1 MEKIVY
7 IAIDK
12 LNPHPQNPRKDLGD
26 LTELAA
32 SIKEKGVMQ
41 NLTVVPDGDA
51 YTVVIGHRRH
61 AAAKLAGLTELPCVV
76 ADLDEQEQLETML
89 LENMQRSDLTVYE
102 QAQGFQLMLD
112 MGSTVDEIAKKTGF
126 SKTTVNRRVKM
137 AELDQKIL
145 KEVSGR
151 QLSLGDFD
159 ELAKIKDVKERNAA
173 LKAIGTFDFN
183 FCVKGALRR
192 QAIAENG
199 PKVKTWLKSIG
210 AKKIEN
216 NSDCWGGKYSQR
228 GRIDLVD
235 WKDARKPKIDFEPV
249 FYYDYGSYI
258 ELYKKAPKKER
269 TQKTPEE
276 IAEEQ
281 RIAEAWQALDETAK
295 AGYELRRAFVDGLK
309 VTEKNRADVLTGAL
323 YAAALSAC
331 CYRMAKNERLYAL
344 CDIKTAVYVPDK
356 DEKIVNG
363 LAGISDDD
371 LPGIVHDLLGDS
383 AAMTCTGHY
392 GRYKAPCYEKDATLD
407 ATYRWLVKL
416 GYEISSE
423 ERLILD
429 GTHPSYENE

>member
-7 IAIDK
+7 IATDK

-51 YTVVIGHRRH
+51 FTVVIGHRRL
-61 AAAKLAGLTELPCVV
+61 AAAKLAGLTKLPCVL

-102 QAQGFQLMLD
+102 QAQGFQLMID

-159 ELAKIKDVKERNAA
+159 ELAKIKDLKERNAA
-173 LKAIGTFDFN
+173 LETIGTSDFN
-183 FCVKGALRR
+183 YRVNGALRR

-199 PKVKTWLKSIG
+199 PKVKAWLKSIG

-216 NSDCWGGKYSQR
+216 SSDRWSGKYSQQR
-228 GRIDLVD
+228 QIDLEEWND
-235 WKDARKPKIDFEPV
+235 KDTPELDFEPV
-249 FYYDYGSYI
+249 FYYDNGSYVV
-258 ELYKKAPKKER
+258 LYKKAPKKER
-269 TQKTPEE
+269 KQKTPEE

-281 RIAEAWQALDETAK
+281 RIAEAWRALDETAK

-309 VTEKNRADVLTGAL
+309 VTDKNRADVLTGAL
-323 YAAALSAC
+323 YGVALSAL
-331 CYRMAKNERLYAL
+331 CYNAANRKDACAYFGIDCNAYDKERDQKIVEGIDKLPPEDVPGFLYAMF
-344 CDIKTAVYVPDK
+344 
-356 DEKIVNG
+356 
-363 LAGISDDD
+363 
-371 LPGIVHDLLGDS
+371 GDNEQK
-383 AAMTCTGHY
+383 TCTGHC
-392 GRYKAPCYEKDATLD
+392 GRYNMPRHVKDYSLIALYE
-407 ATYRWLVKL
+407 WLTKL
-416 GYEISSE
+416 GYEVSSE
-423 ERLILD
+423 ERMVLD
-429 GTHPSYENE
+429 GTHPSYEKE

>member
-7 IAIDK
+7 IEIDK

-41 NLTVVPDGDA
+41 NLTVVPNGDA

-61 AAAKLAGLTELPCVV
+61 AAAKLAGLTELPCVI

-112 MGSTVDEIAKKTGF
+112 MGSTVDDIAKKTGF
-126 SKTTVNRRVKM
+126 SKTTVTRRVKM

-159 ELAKIKDVKERNAA
+159 ELAKIKDVKERNTV
-173 LKAIGTFDFN
+173 LETIGTSDFN
-183 FCVKGALRR
+183 YRVNAALRR
-192 QAIAENG
+192 QAIKENG
-199 PKVKTWLKSIG
+199 PKVKAWLKSIG

-216 NSDCWGGKYSQR
+216 SSDRWNGKYSQQR
-228 GRIDLVD
+228 QIDFD
-235 WKDARKPKIDFEPV
+235 EWNDKDTPELDFEPV
-249 FYYDYGSYI
+249 FYYDNGSYV

-269 TQKTPEE
+269 KQKTPEE

-295 AGYELRRAFVDGLK
+295 AAYELRRAFVDGLK

-323 YAAALSAC
+323 YAAALAAC
-331 CYRMAKNERLYAL
+331 CYRMAKNERLYAI
-344 CDIKTAVYVPDK
+344 CGVEKSVYVPDK
-356 DEKIVNG
+356 DTKIVNG
-363 LAGISDDD
+363 LVGISDND
-371 LPGIVHDLLGDS
+371 LPGIIHDLLGDS

-392 GRYKAPCYEKDATLD
+392 GRYQAPRYEKDATLD
-407 ATYRWLVKL
+407 ATYRWLGKL

-423 ERLILD
+423 ERMILD
-429 GTHPSYENE
+429 GTHPSYEKE

>member
-12 LNPHPQNPRKDLGD
+12 LNPHPQNPRKELGD

-32 SIKEKGVMQ
+32 SIKEKGVLQ

-61 AAAKLAGLTELPCVV
+61 AAAKLAGLTELPCVI
-76 ADLDEQEQLETML
+76 ADMTEQEQLETML

-159 ELAKIKDVKERNAA
+159 ELAKIKDMKERNAA
-173 LKAIGTFDFN
+173 LETIGTSDFN
-183 FCVKGALRR
+183 YRVNGALRR
-192 QAIAENG
+192 QAIKENG
-199 PKVKTWLKSIG
+199 PKVKVWLKSIG

-216 NSDCWGGKYSQR
+216 SSDRWNGKYSQQR
-228 GRIDLVD
+228 RIDFD
-235 WKDARKPKIDFEPV
+235 EWNDKDMPELDFEPV
-249 FYYDYGSYI
+249 FYYDNGSYV
-258 ELYKKAPKKER
+258 ELYKKAPKKGR
-269 TQKTPEE
+269 KQKTPEE

-309 VTEKNRADVLTGAL
+309 VTDKNRADVLTGAL
-323 YAAALSAC
+323 YAAALTAY
-331 CYRMAKNERLYAL
+331 CYRGAKSERLYAI
-344 CDIKTAVYVPDK
+344 CDIKRDVYVPDK
-356 DEKIVNG
+356 DENIVNG

-371 LPGIVHDLLGDS
+371 LPGIVHDLLGDNN
-383 AAMTCTGHY
+383 AMTCTGHY
-392 GRYKAPCYEKDATLD
+392 GRYQAPCYKKDASLD
-407 ATYRWLVKL
+407 AIYRWLVKL

>member
-7 IAIDK
+7 ISTEK
-12 LNPHPQNPRKDLGD
+12 LNPHPQNPRKELGD

-32 SIKEKGVMQ
+32 SIKEKGVLQ

-76 ADLDEQEQLETML
+76 AEMDEQEQLETML

-112 MGSTVDEIAKKTGF
+112 MGCTVDDIAKKTGF

-137 AELDQKIL
+137 AELDQNIL

-159 ELAKIKDVKERNAA
+159 ELAKIKNVKERNAA
-173 LKAIGTFDFN
+173 LKTIGTSDFN
-183 FCVKGALRR
+183 YRVNSALRR
-192 QAIAENG
+192 QAIAANG
-199 PKVKTWLKSIG
+199 PKVKAWLKSID

-216 NSDCWGGKYSQR
+216 SSDRWNGKYSQQR
-228 GRIDLVD
+228 HVDLED
-235 WKDARKPKIDFEPV
+235 WNDKNTPELDFEPV
-249 FYYDYGSYI
+249 FYYDNGSYV

-269 TQKTPEE
+269 KQKTPEE

-295 AGYELRRAFVDGLK
+295 AAYELRRAFVDGLK

-323 YAAALSAC
+323 YAAALAAC
-331 CYRMAKNERLYAL
+331 CYRMAKNERLYAI
-344 CDIKTAVYVPDK
+344 CGVEKSVYVPDK

-371 LPGIVHDLLGDS
+371 LPGIIHDLLGDS

-392 GRYKAPCYEKDATLD
+392 GRYQAPCYEKDATLD
-407 ATYRWLVKL
+407 ATYRWLTKL
-416 GYEISSE
+416 GYEVSSE
-423 ERLILD
+423 ERMILD
-429 GTHPSYENE
+429 GTHPSYEKE